1 MKEEKIK
8 TYLKEHLQ
16 IEFFNHH
23 EDYND
28 YLGVRILIDG
38 EEIDSSVNYDIE
50 V

>member
-8 TYLKEHLQ
+8 NYLKEHLQ
-16 IEFFNHH
+16 IELFKHH

-28 YLGVRILIDG
+28 YIGVRILIDG

-50 V
+50 L